1 MVAVLTD
8 KLKTRREKLLAAI
21 DGPIDPVRTP
31 AQYKLALLLA
41 AFIMV
46 LLPVV
51 YVGLA
56 FAFAFVV
63 YYHAVNSVSIFEHV
77 RGRGV
82 IVALIIYV
90 GPLIAGV
97 TAVLFMFK
105 PLFSL
110 AAKSDQPTSLRRGDE
125 PILFDFV
132 DKLCDAVHAPRPKRI
147 DVDCQV
153 NASASFRRG
162 WLSMLLGNDL
172 VLTVGLPLI
181 TGMTLKQFG
190 GILAHEFGHFAQGGG
205 VRLSYVIRTV
215 SHWFTRVVYERDTWD
230 VNLERWS
237 KEHDIRIGVIFYLAR
252 ACVWLTRRVLWV
264 LMMIGHG
271 VSGLLL
277 RQMEFDADRHEVR
290 FSGSNEFEPTTRR
303 LHELMVAHS
312 MAFSDLSVA
321 YQEGRLAD
329 DMVRLVKLNADD
341 LPDEVEEYIDKQIS
355 EGQTGWL
362 DTHPCDRER
371 IASGLKENTDGVFSL
386 NGPAQALF
394 VDFKAVS
401 KRASVNMYK
410 ASLEEKFH
418 RDRLQP
424 TEQIIAVREAQKK
437 ASESL
442 DSFCQNGWMPLQA
455 FPLGSESAAV
465 EGFNKEASVAELS
478 GLREQILKLAPG
490 HEKTLTRI
498 NKADD
503 DLNECARASLLLDSE
518 FKVPADT
525 FSRNLS
531 SPSRIKR
538 ESDAINQEWSA
549 AEADYRQFENVLQ
562 KRLWTAVSL
571 LDDPAVQ
578 STIANAADW
587 AVERDTKLVPAFR
600 AMMAAFPDMNRFRSD
615 SQRFLTCLSLLEN
628 GNESEGLYRETRK
641 SMEETRK
648 QMRGLRES
656 LKSQPYPFE
665 HLEQDMTLGKFLCE
679 KLPRSEN
686 PGEMYAATTTLIENY
701 FQLYRRIMGRFC
713 EMAIAVEEHFG
724 LERFPVPKP
733 MEEEEGAADGR

>member
-1 MVAVLTD
+1 MVAVLTE
-8 KLKTRREKLLAAI
+8 KLKARREKLLAAI
-21 DGPIDPVRTP
+21 EGPIEPVRTP

-51 YVGLA
+51 YLA
-56 FAFAFVV
+56 LACAFAFVV
-63 YYHAVNSVSIFEHV
+63 YYHAVHSVSIFDNV

-82 IVALIIYV
+82 LVALIIYV

-105 PLFSL
+105 PLFSR
-110 AAKSDQPTSLRRGDE
+110 AANNDQPTSLHRGDE

-172 VLTVGLPLI
+172 VLTIGLPLI
-181 TGMTLKQFG
+181 TGMTLKQFS

-205 VRLSYVIRTV
+205 MRLSYVIRTV

-237 KEHDIRIGVIFYLAR
+237 KENDIRIGVIFYLAR

-290 FSGSNEFEPTTRR
+290 FSGSHEIEATTRR
-303 LHELMVAHS
+303 LHELMVAHN

-329 DMVRLVKLNADD
+329 DMVRLIALNADE

-371 IASGLKENTDGVFSL
+371 IASGLKDNATGVFHL
-386 NGPAQALF
+386 DGPARALF
-394 VDFKAVS
+394 VDFKKVS
-401 KRASVNMYK
+401 QVATINMYK
-410 ASLEEKFH
+410 AALEEKFR

-424 TEQIIAVREAQKK
+424 TEEIIAVREAQKK
-437 ASESL
+437 ASEAL
-442 DSFCQNGWMPLQA
+442 DSFCQNGWTPLQA
-455 FPLGSESAAV
+455 FPLPQVDAA
-465 EGFNKEASVAELS
+465 ADSVDPEETTRTLNS
-478 GLREQILKLAPG
+478 LRQQILKLTPNHA
-490 HEKTLTRI
+490 KAIARI
-498 NKADD
+498 SKADD
-503 DLNECARASLLLDSE
+503 DLSECVRASLLLDSE

-531 SPSRIKR
+531 SKSHVRR
-538 ESDAINQEWSA
+538 ESDAINLEWSA
-549 AEADYRQFENVLQ
+549 AESDYREFEQLLQ
-562 KRLWTAVSL
+562 QRLWSALAL
-571 LDDPAVQ
+571 LDDPSVQ
-578 STIANAADW
+578 AELPHAADW
-587 AVERDTKLVPAFR
+587 ARERDRKLLPALT
-600 AMMAAFPDMNRFRSD
+600 AMMSAFPETNRFRSD
-615 SQRFLTCLSLLEN
+615 SQRFLTCISLLQN
-628 GNESEGLYRETRK
+628 GNESEGLFRETRS
-641 SMEETRK
+641 SMEEMRK
-648 QMRGLRES
+648 QLRSMRES
-656 LKSQPYPFE
+656 FKNKAYPFE
-665 HLEQDMTLGKFLCE
+665 HLEKDMTLGKFLCE
-679 KLPRSEN
+679 KVPRSDN
-686 PGEMYAATTTLIENY
+686 PGEMYEAVTSLIDNY
-701 FQLYRRIMGRFC
+701 YQLYRRVMGRLC
-713 EMAIAVEEHFG
+713 EMAIAVEEHLG
-724 LERFPVPKP
+724 LERLPIPKG
-733 MEEEEGAADGR
+733 EENNTANEQ